1 MVNAMIRQI
10 HRVTAAIVVL
20 LLALII
26 NLSYIQVFKAGDLR
40 GQAGNQRVTLTEY
53 SRERGPILLA
63 SEAIAESTPTSDAL
77 KYLREYPDGSTY
89 ASITGFYSLVYGAT
103 GIESEANNILAGNDS
118 RFFVDRLQQL
128 FANREPKGGAIRLT
142 IDPDAQM
149 AAMKAL
155 NGRTGAVVAIDPTTG
170 AILALASSPSFDPN
184 LLSSHDAGDI
194 QANYEELNAD
204 TNQPLLNRPLAM
216 TLPPGSTFKL
226 VTAAAA
232 LESGNYVAGTEL
244 PGPTQINLPGTDV
257 QLGNWN
263 GKSCGP
269 GDVTTLQ
276 AALEISCNTAFAW
289 LGMELGADAISEQAQ
304 KFGFESEFEV
314 PMTAAISRFPVDPN
328 KPQTAMSAIGQ
339 FDVRAT
345 ALQMAMVAAGI
356 ANDGV
361 VMNPYLISQVLG
373 PDLTVL
379 QNTNPSAFGR
389 AMSVENS
396 KILRDMMV
404 GVVQNG
410 TATKAAISG
419 VTVGGKTGTAENAPG
434 EPAHAWFV
442 GLAPS
447 DQSKVAVAV
456 VLQNGGGATEVSGNS
471 LAAPIA
477 AAVMR
482 AVLKQ

>member
-1 MVNAMIRQI
+1 M
-10 HRVTAAIVVL
+10 
-20 LLALII
+20 
-26 NLSYIQVFKAGDLR
+26 
-40 GQAGNQRVTLTEY
+40 
-53 SRERGPILLA
+53 
-63 SEAIAESTPTSDAL
+63 
-77 KYLREYPDGSTY
+77 
-89 ASITGFYSLVYGAT
+89 
-103 GIESEANNILAGNDS
+103 
-118 RFFVDRLQQL
+118 
-128 FANREPKGGAIRLT
+128 
-142 IDPDAQM
+142 
-149 AAMKAL
+149 
-155 NGRTGAVVAIDPTTG
+155 
-170 AILALASSPSFDPN
+170 
-184 LLSSHDAGDI
+184 
-194 QANYEELNAD
+194 
-204 TNQPLLNRPLAM
+204 LNRPLAM

-232 LESGNYVAGTEL
+232 LESGQYFADSEL
-244 PGPTQINLPGTDV
+244 PGPSDIELPGTDV

-263 GKSCGP
+263 GESCGA

-289 LGMELGADAISEQAQ
+289 LGMELGADALSEQAQ

-314 PMTAAISRFPVDPN
+314 PMTAAISRFPTDPN

-361 VMNPYLISQVLG
+361 VMKPYLISQVLG

-389 AMSVENS
+389 AMSIENS

-404 GVVQNG
+404 GVVAKG
-410 TATKAAISG
+410 TASKAKISG
-419 VTVGGKTGTAENAPG
+419 FNVGGKTGTAENSPG

-447 DQSKVAVAV
+447 EQSKIAVAV
-456 VLQNGGGATEVSGNS
+456 VLQNGGGATEVSGNA

>member
-1 MVNAMIRQI
+1 MIRQI
-10 HRVTAAIVVL
+10 NWVTAVIIVL

-26 NLSYIQVFKAGDLR
+26 NLSYIQVFQASELR
-40 GQAGNQRVTLTEY
+40 NQAGNQRVTLTEY
-53 SRERGPILLA
+53 SRERGPILLG
-63 SEAIAESTPTSDAL
+63 SQTIAESTPTNDAL
-77 KYLREYPDGSTY
+77 KYLREYGDGTNY
-89 ASITGFYSLVYGAT
+89 ASITGFYSVVYGAT
-103 GIESEANNILAGNDS
+103 GIESEANDVLAGNDS

-128 FANREPKGGAIRLT
+128 IANREPKGGAIRLT
-142 IDPDAQM
+142 IDPDAQV
-149 AAMKAL
+149 AAMNAL
-155 NGRTGAVVAIDPTTG
+155 DGRTGAVVAIDPTTG

-184 LLSSHDAGDI
+184 LLSSHDAQDI
-194 QANYEELNAD
+194 QDNYEELNAD
-204 TNQPLLNRPLAM
+204 PNQPMLNRPLAM

-232 LESGNYVAGTEL
+232 LESGNYSADSEL
-244 PGPTQINLPGTDV
+244 PGPTEINLPGTDV

-263 GKSCGP
+263 GKACGT

-289 LGMELGADAISEQAQ
+289 LGMELGADAIGEQAQ
-304 KFGFESEFEV
+304 KFGFESEFDV
-314 PMTAAISRFPVDPN
+314 PMTAAISRYPTEMN

-361 VMNPYLISQVLG
+361 VMNPFLVSQVLG

-404 GVVQNG
+404 GVVTKG
-410 TATKAAISG
+410 TASNARITGIN
-419 VTVGGKTGTAENAPG
+419 VGGKTGTAENAPG

-447 DQSKVAVAV
+447 ERPKVAVAV
-456 VLQNGGGATEVSGNS
+456 VLQNGGGATEISGNA

>member
-1 MVNAMIRQI
+1 MIRQI
-10 HRVTAAIVVL
+10 NRVTAAIVVL

-40 GQAGNQRVTLTEY
+40 NQVGNQRVTLTEY
-53 SRERGPILLA
+53 SRERGPILLG
-63 SEAIAESTPTSDAL
+63 SQTIAESTPTTDAL
-77 KYLREYPDGSTY
+77 KYLREYGDGSTY
-89 ASITGFYSLVYGAT
+89 AAITGFYSVVYGAT
-103 GIESEANNILAGNDS
+103 GIEAEANDVLAGNDS

-128 FANREPKGGAIRLT
+128 IANREPKGGAIRLT
-142 IDPDAQM
+142 IDPDAQL

-184 LLSSHDAGDI
+184 LLSSHDAQDI
-194 QANYEELNAD
+194 QNTYEELNAD
-204 TNQPLLNRPLAM
+204 SKQPMLNRPLAM

-232 LESGNYVAGTEL
+232 LESGKYFADSEL
-244 PGPTQINLPGTDV
+244 PGPTEINLPGTDV

-263 GKSCGP
+263 GKSCGAD
-269 GDVTTLQ
+269 DVTTLR

-289 LGMELGADAISEQAQ
+289 LGMELGADAIGEQAQ
-304 KFGFESEFEV
+304 KFGFESEFDV
-314 PMTAAISRFPVDPN
+314 PMTAAISRFPTDLN

-345 ALQMAMVAAGI
+345 ALQMALVGAGI

-361 VMNPYLISQVLG
+361 VMKPYLVSQILG

-404 GVVQNG
+404 GVVTKG
-410 TATKAAISG
+410 TASNARISG
-419 VTVGGKTGTAENAPG
+419 INVGGKTGTAENAPG

-447 DQSKVAVAV
+447 ETSRVAVAV
-456 VLQNGGGATEVSGNS
+456 VLQNGGGASEVSGNA

>member
-1 MVNAMIRQI
+1 MIRQI
-10 HRVTAAIVVL
+10 NRVTAAIVVL

-26 NLSYIQVFKAGDLR
+26 NLSYIQVFKASDFR
-40 GQAGNQRVTLTEY
+40 NQAGNQRLTLTEY
-53 SRERGPILLA
+53 SRERGPILLG
-63 SEAIAESTPTSDAL
+63 SQAIADSTPTSDAL
-77 KYLREYPDGSTY
+77 KYLREYGDGSTY
-89 ASITGFYSLVYGAT
+89 ASITGFYSVVYGAT
-103 GIESEANNILAGNDS
+103 GIESEANDILAGNDS

-128 FANREPKGGAIRLT
+128 VANREPKGGAIRLT
-142 IDPDAQM
+142 IDPAAQV
-149 AAMKAL
+149 AAMDAL
-155 NGRTGAVVAIDPTTG
+155 KGRTGAVVAIDPTTG
-170 AILALASSPSFDPN
+170 AILALASSPTFDPN
-184 LLSSHDAGDI
+184 LLSSHDAQAI
-194 QANYEELNAD
+194 QNTYEELNAD
-204 TNQPLLNRPLAM
+204 PKQPMLNRPLAM

-226 VTAAAA
+226 ITAAAA
-232 LESGNYVAGTEL
+232 LESGKYSADSAL
-244 PGPTQINLPGTDV
+244 PGPKEINLPGTDV

-263 GKSCGP
+263 KKSCGSE
-269 GDVTTLQ
+269 DIVTLQ

-289 LGMELGADAISEQAQ
+289 LGMELGADSIRDQAK
-304 KFGFESEFEV
+304 KFGFEYEFDV
-314 PMTAAISRFPVDPN
+314 PMTAAISRFPTDLN

-361 VMNPYLISQVLG
+361 VMKPYLVSQVLG

-389 AMSVENS
+389 AVSVENA

-404 GVVQNG
+404 GVVAKG
-410 TATKAAISG
+410 TASKARISG
-419 VTVGGKTGTAENAPG
+419 INVGGKTGTAENTPG

-447 DQSKVAVAV
+447 EQSRIAVAV
-456 VLQNGGGATEVSGNS
+456 VLQNGGGATEVSGNA

>member
-1 MVNAMIRQI
+1 MIRQI
-10 HRVTAAIVVL
+10 NRVTAVIIVL
-20 LLALII
+20 LLALFIT
-26 NLSYIQVFKAGDLR
+26 LSYIQVFQASELR
-40 GQAGNQRVTLTEY
+40 NQAGNQRVTLTEY
-53 SRERGPILLA
+53 SRERGPILLG
-63 SEAIAESTPTSDAL
+63 SQTIAESTPTNDAL
-77 KYLREYPDGSTY
+77 KYLREYGDGTNY
-89 ASITGFYSLVYGAT
+89 ASITGFYSVVYGAT
-103 GIESEANNILAGNDS
+103 GIESEANDVLAGNDS

-128 FANREPKGGAIRLT
+128 IANREPKGGAIRLT
-142 IDPDAQM
+142 IDPDAQV
-149 AAMKAL
+149 AAMNAL
-155 NGRTGAVVAIDPTTG
+155 DGRTGAVVAIDPTTG

-184 LLSSHDAGDI
+184 LLSSHDAQDI
-194 QANYEELNAD
+194 QDNYEELNAD
-204 TNQPLLNRPLAM
+204 PNQPMLNRPLAM

-232 LESGNYVAGTEL
+232 LESGNYSADSEL
-244 PGPTQINLPGTDV
+244 PGPTEINLPGTDV

-263 GKSCGP
+263 SKACGT

-289 LGMELGADAISEQAQ
+289 LGMELGADAIGEQAQ
-304 KFGFESEFEV
+304 KFGFESEFDV
-314 PMTAAISRFPVDPN
+314 PMTAAISRYPTEMN

-361 VMNPYLISQVLG
+361 VMNPFLVSQVLG

-404 GVVQNG
+404 GVVTKG
-410 TATKAAISG
+410 TASNARITGIN
-419 VTVGGKTGTAENAPG
+419 VGGKTGTAENAPG

-447 DQSKVAVAV
+447 EQPKVAVAV
-456 VLQNGGGATEVSGNS
+456 VLQNGGGATEISGNA

>member
-1 MVNAMIRQI
+1 LGSQ
-10 HRVTAAIVVL
+10 T
-20 LLALII
+20 
-26 NLSYIQVFKAGDLR
+26 
-40 GQAGNQRVTLTEY
+40 
-53 SRERGPILLA
+53 
-63 SEAIAESTPTSDAL
+63 IAESTPTNDAL
-77 KYLREYPDGSTY
+77 KYLREYGDGTNY
-89 ASITGFYSLVYGAT
+89 ASITGFYSVVYGAT
-103 GIESEANNILAGNDS
+103 GIESEANDVLAGNDS

-128 FANREPKGGAIRLT
+128 IANREPKGGAIRLT
-142 IDPDAQM
+142 IDPDAQV
-149 AAMKAL
+149 AAMNAL
-155 NGRTGAVVAIDPTTG
+155 DGRTGAVVAIDPTTG

-184 LLSSHDAGDI
+184 LLSSHDAQDI
-194 QANYEELNAD
+194 QDNYEELNAD
-204 TNQPLLNRPLAM
+204 PNQPMLNRPLAM

-232 LESGNYVAGTEL
+232 LESGNYSADSEL
-244 PGPTQINLPGTDV
+244 PGPTEINLPGTDV

-263 GKSCGP
+263 GKACGT

-289 LGMELGADAISEQAQ
+289 LGMELGADAIGEQAQ
-304 KFGFESEFEV
+304 KFGFESEFDV
-314 PMTAAISRFPVDPN
+314 PMTAAISRYPTEMN

-361 VMNPYLISQVLG
+361 VMNPFLVSQVLG

-404 GVVQNG
+404 GVVTKG
-410 TATKAAISG
+410 TASNARITGIN
-419 VTVGGKTGTAENAPG
+419 VGGKTGTAENAPG

-447 DQSKVAVAV
+447 EQPKVAVAV
-456 VLQNGGGATEVSGNS
+456 VLQNGGGATEISGNA

>member
-1 MVNAMIRQI
+1 MIRQI
-10 HRVTAAIVVL
+10 NRVTAAIIVL
-20 LLALII
+20 LLTLII
-26 NLSYIQVFKAGDLR
+26 NLSYIQVFQASDLR
-40 GQAGNQRVTLTEY
+40 SQTGNQRVTLTEY
-53 SRERGPILLA
+53 SRERGPILLG
-63 SEAIAESTPTSDAL
+63 SQAIAESTPTSDAL
-77 KYLREYPDGSTY
+77 KYLREYPDDSTY
-89 ASITGFYSLVYGAT
+89 AAITGFYSVVYGAT
-103 GIESEANNILAGNDS
+103 GIESEANAILAGNDS

-142 IDPDAQM
+142 IDPAAQ
-149 AAMKAL
+149 AVAMKSL
-155 NGRTGAVVAIDPTTG
+155 NGRMGAVVAIDPSTG

-194 QANYEELNAD
+194 QANYEELDAD
-204 TNQPLLNRPLAM
+204 LEQPMLNRPLAM

-232 LESGNYVAGTEL
+232 LESGQYFADSEL
-244 PGPTQINLPGTDV
+244 PGPSDIELPGTDV

-263 GKSCGP
+263 GESCGA

-289 LGMELGADAISEQAQ
+289 LGMELGADALSEQAQ

-314 PMTAAISRFPVDPN
+314 PMTAAISRFPTDPN

-361 VMNPYLISQVLG
+361 VMKPYLISQVLG

-389 AMSVENS
+389 AMSIENS

-404 GVVQNG
+404 GVVAKG
-410 TATKAAISG
+410 TASKAKISG
-419 VTVGGKTGTAENAPG
+419 FNVGGKTGTAENSPG

-447 DQSKVAVAV
+447 EQSKIAVAV
-456 VLQNGGGATEVSGNS
+456 VLQNGGGATEVSGNA

>member
-1 MVNAMIRQI
+1 MIRQI
-10 HRVTAAIVVL
+10 NRVTAAIIVL

-40 GQAGNQRVTLTEY
+40 NQAGNQRVTLTEY
-53 SRERGPILLA
+53 SRERGPILLG
-63 SEAIAESTPTSDAL
+63 SQTIAESTPTTDSL
-77 KYLREYPDGSTY
+77 KYLREYGDGSTY
-89 ASITGFYSLVYGAT
+89 AAITGFYSLVYGAT
-103 GIESEANNILAGNDS
+103 GIESEANDVLAGNDS

-142 IDPDAQM
+142 IDPDAQL

-184 LLSSHDAGDI
+184 LLSSHDAQEI
-194 QANYEELNAD
+194 QNTYEELNAD
-204 TNQPLLNRPLAM
+204 SNQPMLNRPLAM

-232 LESGNYVAGTEL
+232 LESGKYFAESEL
-244 PGPTQINLPGTDV
+244 PGPTEINLPGTDV

-263 GKSCGP
+263 GKSCGTD
-269 GDVTTLQ
+269 DVTTLR

-289 LGMELGADAISEQAQ
+289 LGMELGADAIGEQAQ

-314 PMTAAISRFPVDPN
+314 PMTAAVSRFPTDLN

-361 VMNPYLISQVLG
+361 VMKPYLVSQILG

-404 GVVQNG
+404 GVVTKG
-410 TATKAAISG
+410 TASNARISG
-419 VTVGGKTGTAENAPG
+419 INVGGKTGTAENAPG

-456 VLQNGGGATEVSGNS
+456 VLQNGGGASEVSGNA

>member
-1 MVNAMIRQI
+1 MIRQI
-10 HRVTAAIVVL
+10 NRVTAAIIVL

-40 GQAGNQRVTLTEY
+40 NQAGNQRVTLTEY
-53 SRERGPILLA
+53 SRERGPILLG
-63 SEAIAESTPTSDAL
+63 SQTIAESTPTTDSL
-77 KYLREYPDGSTY
+77 KYLREYGDGSTY
-89 ASITGFYSLVYGAT
+89 AAITGFYSLVYGAT
-103 GIESEANNILAGNDS
+103 GIESEANDVLAGNDS

-142 IDPDAQM
+142 INPDAQL

-184 LLSSHDAGDI
+184 LLSSHDAQEI
-194 QANYEELNAD
+194 QNTYEELNAD
-204 TNQPLLNRPLAM
+204 TNQPMLNRPIAM

-232 LESGNYVAGTEL
+232 LESGKYFAESEL
-244 PGPTQINLPGTDV
+244 PGPTEINLPGTDV

-263 GKSCGP
+263 GKSCGTD
-269 GDVTTLQ
+269 DVTTLR

-289 LGMELGADAISEQAQ
+289 LGMELGADAIGEQAQ

-314 PMTAAISRFPVDPN
+314 PMTAAVSRFPTDLN

-361 VMNPYLISQVLG
+361 VMKPYLVSQILG

-404 GVVQNG
+404 GVVTKG
-410 TATKAAISG
+410 TASNARISG
-419 VTVGGKTGTAENAPG
+419 INVGGKTGTAENAPG

-456 VLQNGGGATEVSGNS
+456 VLQNGGGASEVSGNA

>member
-1 MVNAMIRQI
+1 MIRQI
-10 HRVTAAIVVL
+10 NRVTAAIIVL

-40 GQAGNQRVTLTEY
+40 NQAGNQRVTLTEY
-53 SRERGPILLA
+53 SRERGPILLG
-63 SEAIAESTPTSDAL
+63 SQTIAESTPTTDSL
-77 KYLREYPDGSTY
+77 KYLREYGDGSTY
-89 ASITGFYSLVYGAT
+89 AAITGFYSLVYGAT
-103 GIESEANNILAGNDS
+103 GIESEANDVLAGNDS

-142 IDPDAQM
+142 IDPDAQL

-184 LLSSHDAGDI
+184 LLSSHDAQEI
-194 QANYEELNAD
+194 QNTYEELNAD
-204 TNQPLLNRPLAM
+204 SNQPMLNRPLAM

-232 LESGNYVAGTEL
+232 LESGKYFAESEL
-244 PGPTQINLPGTDV
+244 PGPTEINLPGTDV

-263 GKSCGP
+263 GKSCGTD
-269 GDVTTLQ
+269 DVTTLR

-289 LGMELGADAISEQAQ
+289 LGMELGADAIGEQAQ

-314 PMTAAISRFPVDPN
+314 PMTAAVSRFPTDLN

-345 ALQMAMVAAGI
+345 ALQMALVAAGI

-361 VMNPYLISQVLG
+361 VMKPYLVSQILG

-404 GVVQNG
+404 GVVTKG
-410 TATKAAISG
+410 TASNARISG
-419 VTVGGKTGTAENAPG
+419 INVGGKTGTAENAPG

-456 VLQNGGGATEVSGNS
+456 VLQNGGGASEVSGNA

>member
-1 MVNAMIRQI
+1 MIRQI
-10 HRVTAAIVVL
+10 NRVTAAIIVL

-40 GQAGNQRVTLTEY
+40 IQAGNQRVTLTEY
-53 SRERGPILLA
+53 SRERGPILLG
-63 SEAIAESTPTSDAL
+63 SQTIAESTPTTDSL
-77 KYLREYPDGSTY
+77 KYLREYGDGSTY
-89 ASITGFYSLVYGAT
+89 AAITGFYSLVYGAT
-103 GIESEANNILAGNDS
+103 GIESEANDVLAGNDS

-142 IDPDAQM
+142 IDPDAQL

-184 LLSSHDAGDI
+184 LLSSHDAQEI
-194 QANYEELNAD
+194 QNTYEELNAD
-204 TNQPLLNRPLAM
+204 SNQPMLNRPLAM

-232 LESGNYVAGTEL
+232 LESGKYFAESEL
-244 PGPTQINLPGTDV
+244 PGPTEINLPGTDV

-263 GKSCGP
+263 GKSCGTD
-269 GDVTTLQ
+269 DVTTLR

-289 LGMELGADAISEQAQ
+289 LGMELGADAIGEQAQ

-314 PMTAAISRFPVDPN
+314 PMTAAVSRFPTDLN

-345 ALQMAMVAAGI
+345 ALQMALVAAGI
-356 ANDGV
+356 SNDGV
-361 VMNPYLISQVLG
+361 VMKPYLVSQILG

-404 GVVQNG
+404 GVVTKG
-410 TATKAAISG
+410 TASNARISG
-419 VTVGGKTGTAENAPG
+419 INVGGKTGTAENAPG

-456 VLQNGGGATEVSGNS
+456 VLQNGGGASEVSGNA

>member
-1 MVNAMIRQI
+1 
-10 HRVTAAIVVL
+10 
-20 LLALII
+20 
-26 NLSYIQVFKAGDLR
+26 
-40 GQAGNQRVTLTEY
+40 
-53 SRERGPILLA
+53 
-63 SEAIAESTPTSDAL
+63 
-77 KYLREYPDGSTY
+77 
-89 ASITGFYSLVYGAT
+89 
-103 GIESEANNILAGNDS
+103 
-118 RFFVDRLQQL
+118 
-128 FANREPKGGAIRLT
+128 
-142 IDPDAQM
+142 
-149 AAMKAL
+149 
-155 NGRTGAVVAIDPTTG
+155 
-170 AILALASSPSFDPN
+170 
-184 LLSSHDAGDI
+184 LSSHNASDI
-194 QANYEELNAD
+194 QTNYDELNAD
-204 TNQPLLNRPLAM
+204 PDQPLLNRPLAM

-232 LESGNYVAGTEL
+232 LESGKYSANSEL
-244 PGPTQINLPGTDV
+244 PGPNQINLPGTDV

-263 GKSCGP
+263 DKACGP

-276 AALEISCNTAFAW
+276 RALEISCNTAFAW
-289 LGMELGADAISEQAQ
+289 LGMELGADAISEQAK
-304 KFGFESEFEV
+304 KFGFESEFAV
-314 PMTAAISRFPVDPN
+314 PMTAAVSRFPVDPN

-345 ALQMAMVAAGI
+345 ALQMALVAAGI

-361 VMNPYLISQVLG
+361 VMKPYLVSQILG

-404 GVVQNG
+404 GVVANG
-410 TATKAAISG
+410 TASKARISG
-419 VTVGGKTGTAENAPG
+419 IAVGGKTGTAENAPG

-447 DQSKVAVAV
+447 ESPKIAIAV

-482 AVLKQ
+482 AVLDR

>member
-1 MVNAMIRQI
+1 MIRQI
-10 HRVTAAIVVL
+10 NRVTAAIIVL

-26 NLSYIQVFKAGDLR
+26 NLSYIQVFIAGDLR
-40 GQAGNQRVTLTEY
+40 NQAGNQRVTLTEY
-53 SRERGPILLA
+53 SRERGPILLG
-63 SEAIAESTPTSDAL
+63 SQTIAESTPTTDSL
-77 KYLREYPDGSTY
+77 KYLREYGDGSTY
-89 ASITGFYSLVYGAT
+89 AAITGFYSLVYGAT

-142 IDPDAQM
+142 IDPDAQL

-184 LLSSHDAGDI
+184 LLSSHDAQEI
-194 QANYEELNAD
+194 QNTYEELNAD
-204 TNQPLLNRPLAM
+204 SNQPMLNRPLAM

-232 LESGNYVAGTEL
+232 LESGKYFAESEL
-244 PGPTQINLPGTDV
+244 PGPTEINLPGTDV

-263 GKSCGP
+263 GKSCGTD
-269 GDVTTLQ
+269 DVTTLR

-289 LGMELGADAISEQAQ
+289 LGMELGAEAIGEQAQ
-304 KFGFESEFEV
+304 KFGFESEFDV
-314 PMTAAISRFPVDPN
+314 PMTSAISRFPTDLN
-328 KPQTAMSAIGQ
+328 NPQTAMSAIGQ

-345 ALQMAMVAAGI
+345 ALQMALVGAGI

-361 VMNPYLISQVLG
+361 VMKPYLVSQILG

-404 GVVQNG
+404 GVVTKG
-410 TATKAAISG
+410 TASNARISG
-419 VTVGGKTGTAENAPG
+419 INVGGKTGTAENAPG

-456 VLQNGGGATEVSGNS
+456 VLQNGGGASEVSGNA

>member
-1 MVNAMIRQI
+1 MIRQI
-10 HRVTAAIVVL
+10 NRVTAAIIVL

-40 GQAGNQRVTLTEY
+40 NQAGNQRVTLTEY
-53 SRERGPILLA
+53 SRERGPILLG
-63 SEAIAESTPTSDAL
+63 SQTIAESTPTTDSL
-77 KYLREYPDGSTY
+77 KYLREYGDGSTY
-89 ASITGFYSLVYGAT
+89 AAITGFYSLVYGAT
-103 GIESEANNILAGNDS
+103 GIESEANDVLAGNDS

-142 IDPDAQM
+142 IDPDAQL

-184 LLSSHDAGDI
+184 LLSSHDAQEI
-194 QANYEELNAD
+194 QNTYEELNAD
-204 TNQPLLNRPLAM
+204 SNQPMLNRPLAM

-232 LESGNYVAGTEL
+232 LESGKYFAESEL
-244 PGPTQINLPGTDV
+244 PGPTEINLPGTDV

-263 GKSCGP
+263 GKSCGTD
-269 GDVTTLQ
+269 DVTTLR

-289 LGMELGADAISEQAQ
+289 LGMELGADAIGEQAQ

-314 PMTAAISRFPVDPN
+314 PMAAAVSRFPTDLN

-345 ALQMAMVAAGI
+345 ALQMALVAAGI

-361 VMNPYLISQVLG
+361 VMKPYLVSQILG

-404 GVVQNG
+404 GVVTKG
-410 TATKAAISG
+410 TASNARISG
-419 VTVGGKTGTAENAPG
+419 INVGGKTGTAENAPG

-456 VLQNGGGATEVSGNS
+456 VLQNGGGASEVSGNA